1 MNYRAHLS
9 IDFTTDGTGPD
20 ETDPT
25 ETADQI
31 ARDISARTGL
41 DCVLDDVTEAADAA
55 PPTPDRIESD
65 DREAWVTVPAT
76 LDMDT
81 LAMQAGDAYDHAQ
94 TLRAT
99 DPAAAARFH
108 SVAAL
113 LYHLH
118 DGSYRL
124 SVSVTVANRGTY

>member
-20 ETDPT
+20 ETDPE

-41 DCVLDDVTEAADAA
+41 DCVLDDVTERGN
-55 PPTPDRIESD
+55 PGRFSESNG
-65 DREAWVTVPAT
+65 EAWATQPAT
-76 LDMDT
+76 LDRE
-81 LAMQAGDAYDHAQ
+81 
-94 TLRAT
+94 TLRTQAEETYAHAETLRGT

-113 LYHLH
+113 LYHLL
-118 DGSYRL
+118 DGSYTL
-124 SVSVTVANRGTY
+124 SVSVTVANRGRY